1 MSVHQPDSARYRTM
15 SSEPTDHEVSYGAR
29 TWDRLGNM
37 PLSRRAELVA
47 TCFLLIAAGMVPWTV
62 FLGLSLPPRYDAGH
76 WDLLWTGFDAGLICV
91 LSYAAWAAWF
101 HRQVIAAT
109 AIVAGTLLLCD
120 AWFDIITSLGHG
132 DQWITLF
139 TGFGGELPLA
149 VFLFWLYRKIVLA
162 SFATF
167 HRDSVTVWLPNGFE
181 MRKSCSS
188 RHGSHP
194 PLPGSPPL
202 ALLGPYGALRAM
214 SKPSFAVPSSEVEEG
229 SLPPA
234 PEAAE
239 E

>member
-167 HRDSVTVWLPNGFE
+167 HARLGDGLAPQRLRDAQILFLTP
-181 MRKSCSS
+181 RK
-188 RHGSHP
+188 P
-194 PLPGSPPL
+194 PSPSGISP
-202 ALLGPYGALRAM
+202 AGASGAVRGAAGN